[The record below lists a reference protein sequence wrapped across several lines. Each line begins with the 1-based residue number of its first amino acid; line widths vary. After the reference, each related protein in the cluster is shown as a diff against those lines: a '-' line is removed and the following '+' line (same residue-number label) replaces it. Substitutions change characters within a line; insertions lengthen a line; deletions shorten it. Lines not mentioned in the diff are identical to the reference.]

1 MNYSEMYDLTIPVAG
16 FNNEII
22 SEFMMN
28 LLAKHAPKF
37 AEFLDGRDATAEELQ
52 AYANFAGLSLEQL
65 LENTSMDADQLLAM
79 FGEYQSDNAPVAEEV
94 AIETPAVEE
103 VVAEATAAEEVAVEA
118 PAVEEVVAEA
128 TTAEEAPAVEEV
140 VAEANAAEEV
150 VTETAPELHAEVET
164 VVDVSAAA

>member
-16 FNNEII
+16 FNKEII

-52 AYANFAGLSLEQL
+52 AYADFSGLSLEQL

-94 AIETPAVEE
+94 AVEAPAAEE
-103 VVAEATAAEEVAVEA
+103 VVAEATSAEEVAVEA

-128 TTAEEAPAVEEV
+128 TS
-140 VAEANAAEEV
+140 AEEV

-164 VVDVSAAA
+164 VIDVSAAA